1 MQQYVILDEQAEREA
16 RVMHRYRVEV
26 AAYWMKW
33 HLCIALVSALG
44 MIFLVGLVVALY
56 NAAILGIGP
65 TLNDWGDFSF
75 LLHINIFNWR
85 VDPDYYHRLVTYPMI
100 PITLDHMPWAHL
112 FGFITFGTCLITAMM
127 SVLHFEP
134 IISHDPNRYI
144 RIEPV
149 RLVPPIE
156 VYFETDR
163 GFDQKCVI
171 DVIFTAPGPASAQ
184 VIREKSKAI
193 SLHCQTEIQRLVDSA
208 VWQIRL
214 PQLRRQLA
222 RIAVE
227 YVPRDAIHDLK
238 IRSIKMHPV
247 VRPMPLT
254 LPAGVTAAGATAMA
268 QGIDAE
274 ASPDVPAAVE
284 GIAPEPVPAE

>member
-1 MQQYVILDEQAEREA
+1 MKRYLILDEQAEREA

-33 HLCIALVSALG
+33 HLCAGLAAALG
-44 MIFLVGLVVALY
+44 MIFLSGLVVAIY
-56 NAAILGIGP
+56 NAAVLGIGP

-85 VDPDYYHRLVTYPMI
+85 VDPDYYNRLVTYPMI
-100 PITLDHMPWAHL
+100 PLALDHMPWAHL
-112 FGFITFGTCLITAMM
+112 FGFITMGTCLITAMM

-149 RLVPPIE
+149 RLTPPIE
-156 VYFETDR
+156 VYFESDR
-163 GFDQKCVI
+163 GLDQKFVI
-171 DVIFTAPGPASAQ
+171 DVLFTAPGQASAQ

-214 PQLRRQLA
+214 PHLRRQLA
-222 RIAVE
+222 RIAMD

-247 VRPMPLT
+247 VRPMPT
-254 LPAGVTAAGATAMA
+254 AVSAAMQIANAENLP
-268 QGIDAE
+268 E
-274 ASPDVPAAVE
+274 ALSTVDD
-284 GIAPEPVPAE
+284 IAPESVPAE

>member
-1 MQQYVILDEQAEREA
+1 MPRYLILDEQAEREA

-33 HLCIALVSALG
+33 HLCAGLASALG
-44 MIFLVGLVVALY
+44 MIFLTGLVVALY

-85 VDPDYYHRLVTYPMI
+85 VDPDYYHRLVTYPMT
-100 PITLDHMPWAHL
+100 PVTLDHMPWAHL
-112 FGFITFGTCLITAMM
+112 FGFITMGTCLITAMM

-134 IISHDPNRYI
+134 IVSHDPNRYI

-149 RLVPPIE
+149 RLTPPIE
-156 VYFETDR
+156 VYFESDR
-163 GFDQKCVI
+163 GLDQKFVI

-254 LPAGVTAAGATAMA
+254 AAVAAVVQGVDVEGSAEMPA
-268 QGIDAE
+268 
-274 ASPDVPAAVE
+274 SVE
-284 GIAPEPVPAE
+284 GISPEPVPAE